1 MEIDIK
7 LGKYKKYNDRYT
19 DRLIGKYPLVIYS
32 LFFFM
37 GRNLFVHLTHLK
49 LPQISK
55 TSLKFFV

>member
-32 LFFFM
+32 VFFM
-37 GRNLFVHLTHLK
+37 GRKVFVHLT
-49 LPQISK
+49 
-55 TSLKFFV
+55 T